1 MIVSEPDLEARITA
15 LEGAGWALVHED
27 SQRHVPALFR
37 FERQRP
43 FNGTRISEQGSTL
56 EQAISSAEWQE
67 ERLSALEDRTT
78 EVQSGLGSG

>member
-1 MIVSEPDLEARITA
+1 MTDELQRRLAA
-15 LEGAGWALVHED
+15 LERAGWALVHKQPGD
-27 SQRHVPALFR
+27 PQYRVPGLFR

-56 EQAISSAEWQE
+56 EQAISAAEWQN
-67 ERLSALEDRTT
+67 ERLAGLQDRTT